1 MAPARQR
8 ELEDDEHRAPE
19 ALPQRQCRRR
29 APTSL
34 IDSAVPVVVTGYRA
48 PGRGRSVTPAA
59 SRPTTSAIRDARRSG
74 RRVVASMYRRQ
85 APAVEL
91 RQRAEAGPSGP
102 VSRQCRADVAGK
114 PVARWAVRRPFH
126 DRRGAGRQ
134 ARLPHP
140 RRVPGARP
148 SAVAGRDR
156 HPSPAAMDR
165 AADLRHGLGAP
176 CLVRVKRNRD
186 NGVTAG
192 IGRDLGAKPFTAHGL
207 IPPPRRP
214 ALHKRVP
221 GWVPVPP
228 VLSAEGNMSFRNA
241 QPG

>member
-1 MAPARQR
+1 MSTGHRRPFPNVSVGGEHLYLRSIPPCPSCDRLTRTRPWPFFGPGR
-8 ELEDDEHRAPE
+8 EQADD
-19 ALPQRQCRRR
+19 LGDTRR
-29 APTSL
+29 AE
-34 IDSAVPVVVTGYRA
+34 VR
-48 PGRGRSVTPAA
+48 PA
-59 SRPTTSAIRDARRSG
+59 G
-74 RRVVASMYRRQ
+74 RRIDVPQ
-85 APAVEL
+85 AGPAVEL

-102 VSRQCRADVAGK
+102 VSRPCRSAVAGK
-114 PVARWAVRRPFH
+114 PVARWAVRRQLH
-126 DRRGAGRQ
+126 ERSEAGRQ

-165 AADLRHGLGAP
+165 AADLRHGLWAP
-176 CLVRVKRNRD
+176 CLVRVKRNRA

-192 IGRDLGAKPFTAHGL
+192 IGRDLGAKPFTARGL